1 MEGSMVI
8 TATELK
14 KSFGEATSRVEYA
27 GERIVVRRNSREAF
41 ALIPMDDLRL
51 LEAIE
56 DKIDVLAAK
65 ESLDDPRPSVPWDQ
79 AQKESA

>member
-1 MEGSMVI
+1 MVI

-14 KSFGEATSRVEYA
+14 KSFGKTTSRVEYA
-27 GERIVVRRNSREAF
+27 GERIVVRRNSRDAF
-41 ALIPMDDLRL
+41 ALIPIDDLRL

-65 ESLDDPRPSVPWDQ
+65 ESLDDPRPSVPWEE
-79 AQKESA
+79 AQKELA